1 MARKKTKRRLERE
14 EQVRLM
20 VGLSMGADK
29 AEGLTLTKEQVHK
42 KALMS
47 RSKRSQSQLIDA
59 RKWVNH
65 TDDGKCD
72 KLVIDAKLGYR
83 RATVFEGE
91 RLSSD
96 NTTKLE
102 HDELRELMKVTLGAP
117 VNSNDGKITLQQ
129 FNVIKSCQDQNSVVD
144 YNQLM
149 TL

>member
-14 EQVRLM
+14 AQVRLM
-20 VGLSMGADK
+20 VGLNMGADK
-29 AEGLTLTKEQVHK
+29 AEGLTLTKEQVQK
-42 KALMS
+42 KAQLS

-65 TDDGKCD
+65 TDNGKCD
-72 KLVIDAKLGYR
+72 KLVIDAKLGFR

-96 NTTKLE
+96 NVTKLA
-102 HDELRELMKVTLGAP
+102 HDECREQMKVTLGAP
-117 VNSNDGKITLQQ
+117 VNSKNGKITLQQ
-129 FNVIKSCQDQNSVVD
+129 FNVIKSCQDANGVID